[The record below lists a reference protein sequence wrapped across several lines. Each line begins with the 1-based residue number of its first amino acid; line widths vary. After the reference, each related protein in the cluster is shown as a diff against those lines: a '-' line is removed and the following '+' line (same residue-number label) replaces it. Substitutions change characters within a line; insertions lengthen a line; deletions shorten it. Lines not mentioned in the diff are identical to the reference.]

1 MTRVQAIDAVRF
13 AVHIGEDIV
22 RVVRQDDY
30 DIAEAIAEAFRQ
42 VKADG
47 VFIHTTHRGDLRV
60 FVERVR

>member
-1 MTRVQAIDAVRF
+1 MTVVAKDAIRF

-30 DIAEAIAEAFRQ
+30 DIAAAIAEAFRQ
-42 VKADG
+42 VKLDG
-47 VFIHTTHRGDLRV
+47 VNIHTTHRGDLRV